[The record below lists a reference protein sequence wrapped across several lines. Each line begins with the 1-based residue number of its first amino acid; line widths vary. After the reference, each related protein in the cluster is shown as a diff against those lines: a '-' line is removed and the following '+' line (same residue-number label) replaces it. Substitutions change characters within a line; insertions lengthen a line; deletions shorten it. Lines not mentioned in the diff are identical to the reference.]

1 MKKKFL
7 AIAAIAIMIPLVL
20 CACKKEKP
28 VEPTQPAT
36 KEAASVEPET
46 KSAPTE
52 DPAAAVA
59 RLIDNV
65 NTLKYVHGV
74 ALDCDYD
81 YVWYD
86 ENGFAYTMV
95 TDPDFQSIGDINAF
109 LYETFTA
116 QGATEYF
123 PDLALMGQEDTYP
136 YSYVIVQGDE
146 DVPDGLYELQG
157 GLGFYTYEIVSDI
170 EISNQTENSFTAD
183 FTVEYYGQWVVL
195 TMGVVGEKGQNGN
208 MIWKVDSI
216 VENWEY

>member
-36 KEAASVEPET
+36 QEASVEPET

-52 DPAAAVA
+52 DPKAAVV

-86 ENGFAYTMV
+86 EYGYSYVKV

-109 LYETFTA
+109 LFETFTA
-116 QGATEYF
+116 QGAKEYY
-123 PDLALMGQEDTYP
+123 PDLALMGQEETYP

-146 DVPDGLYELQG
+146 DVPDGLYELEA
-157 GLGFYTYEIVSDI
+157 GLGFYIYEIVSDI

-195 TMGVVGEKGQNGN
+195 TMGVVGERESDGS
-208 MIWKVDSI
+208 IVWKVDSI

>member
-36 KEAASVEPET
+36 QEASVEPET
-46 KSAPTE
+46 KSTPTE
-52 DPAAAVA
+52 DPEAAVV

-65 NTLKYVHGV
+65 NLLKYVHGV

-86 ENGFAYTMV
+86 ENGYAYTMV
-95 TDPDFQSIGDINAF
+95 TDPDFQSIGDIMEYLF
-109 LYETFTA
+109 DTFTSR
-116 QGATEYF
+116 GAAEYF
-123 PDLALMGQEDTYP
+123 PDLALMGQDDAYYP
-136 YSYVIVQGDE
+136 YSYVMVQGDD
-146 DVPDGLYELQG
+146 DVPYGLYELQG
-157 GLGFYTYEIVSDI
+157 WLGFSIYENVRDI
-170 EISNQTENSFTAD
+170 TISNQTDNSFTAD
-183 FTVEYYGQWVVL
+183 FTVDYFGDWVTL
-195 TMGVVGEKGQNGN
+195 TMGVVGEESNGSFV
-208 MIWKVDSI
+208 WKIDSI